1 MRLII
6 ILMAALSVVQISCGG
21 GSGSIADPHPTE
33 FSDLPADFRAFYDK
47 FHEDSLYQTAHIE
60 WPLRGEKAEA
70 QGDGTPKKVLAMWEP
85 SNWTMQ
91 RRPDMKDAGLKRSTE
106 TLDDLLVIERLQYP
120 MVNYGLER
128 HFYKDENKEWKLI
141 FYSEMQELR

>member
-6 ILMAALSVVQISCGG
+6 ILVAALSVVQISCGG
-21 GSGSIADPHPTE
+21 SSGSIADPHPVE

-60 WPLRGEKAEA
+60 WPLRGETAEA
-70 QGDGTPKKVLAMWEP
+70 QSDGTPKKVLAMWEP

-106 TLDDLLVIERLQYP
+106 TLDDLLV
-120 MVNYGLER
+120 
-128 HFYKDENKEWKLI
+128 
-141 FYSEMQELR
+141 

>member
-6 ILMAALSVVQISCGG
+6 ILVAALSVVQISCGG
-21 GSGSIADPHPTE
+21 SSGSIADPHPVE

-47 FHEDSLYQTAHIE
+47 FHEDSLYQS
-60 WPLRGEKAEA
+60 
-70 QGDGTPKKVLAMWEP
+70 DGTPKKVLAMWEP